1 MLHLIG
7 SLVLVAT
14 AAVVAIPICALCSSF
29 GFTGIAALAG
39 AGFMMSIIP
48 SN

>member
-14 AAVVAIPICALCSSF
+14 AAVVAIPICALCSSL
-29 GFTGIAALAG
+29 GFTGVAALAG
-39 AGFMMSIIP
+39 AGLMMSVIP
-48 SN
+48 NN

>member
-1 MLHLIG
+1 MLHTIG

-14 AAVVAIPICALCSSF
+14 AAVAAIPICALCSTF
-29 GFTGIAALAG
+29 GFTGVAALAG
-39 AGFMMSIIP
+39 AGFMMSVIP